1 MIAQTKDSL
10 SFRVSVTE
18 TTYEQSFSITI
29 G

>member
-1 MIAQTKDSL
+1 MIDQTEDSI
-10 SFRVSVTE
+10 SFRLTDTE

>member
-1 MIAQTKDSL
+1 MIAQSEDSL
-10 SFRVSVTE
+10 SFRLTDTE